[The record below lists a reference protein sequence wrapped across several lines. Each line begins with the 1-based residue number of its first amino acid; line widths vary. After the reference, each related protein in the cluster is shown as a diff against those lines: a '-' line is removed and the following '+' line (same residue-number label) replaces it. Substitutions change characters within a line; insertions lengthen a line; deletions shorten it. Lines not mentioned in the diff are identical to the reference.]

1 MVIEKPEKEVTKEF
15 EKEIEKNSEQLENIR
30 NEVAKLVVGQ
40 KKVVNAM
47 LRGIIASGNILVEG
61 VVGIGKTLLVRTIA
75 ATMGCEF
82 SRIQFTPDLLP
93 SDIVGISTYE
103 KDRGFYVLKGP
114 IFSNFVLGDEINRA
128 PPKVQSALLEGM
140 AEQQVTI
147 GKETFGLPK
156 PFFVM
161 ATQNPQEQLG
171 TFPLP
176 EAQID
181 RFMFKLSME
190 YPTIDEEQ
198 QILMSNINTHTFDSF
213 NLKPIVNSVELIK
226 MQERVKKVYLN
237 EKIEKYIVSL
247 VDATRNPNKY
257 NLKLGKYL
265 QWGASPRGSL
275 NLFIGSKAEALIHG
289 KSFVIPQYVKDI
301 AHDVFRHRLNINYEG
316 QAEGIKSEDIITE
329 ILDKVPLP

>member
-1 MVIEKPEKEVTKEF
+1 MVVEKPEKEGDKDF
-15 EKEIEKNSEQLENIR
+15 EKEVEKNSEQLDKIR
-30 NEVAKLVVGQ
+30 KEVGKLVVGQ

-61 VVGIGKTLLVRTIA
+61 VVGIGKTLLVRAIA

-103 KDRGFYVLKGP
+103 KERGFYVLKGP

-181 RFMFKLSME
+181 RFMFKVSMD
-190 YPTIDEEQ
+190 YPSVDEEQ
-198 QILMSNINTHTFDSF
+198 QILNSNINIHTFDSF
-213 NLKPIVNSVELIK
+213 NLKSIVNPIEIMK

-247 VDATRNPNKY
+247 VDSTRNPDKY
-257 NLKLGKYL
+257 NIKLGKYL

-275 NLFIGSKAEALIHG
+275 NLFIGSKAEALIHN

-301 AHDVFRHRLNINYEG
+301 AYDVFRHRLNINYEG
-316 QAEGIKSEDIITE
+316 QSEGIKSEDIITE

>member
-1 MVIEKPEKEVTKEF
+1 MAEPEKEGDREF
-15 EKEIEKNSEQLENIR
+15 AKEIEKNSEQLEKIR
-30 NEVAKLVVGQ
+30 SEVGKLVVGQ
-40 KKVVNAM
+40 KAVVNSM
-47 LRGIIASGNILVEG
+47 LRGIISNGNILVEG

-75 ATMGCEF
+75 VVMGCEF
-82 SRIQFTPDLLP
+82 KRIQFTPDLLP

-103 KDRGFYVLKGP
+103 KERGFYVLKGP
-114 IFSNFVLGDEINRA
+114 IFANFVLGDEINRA

-140 AEQQVTI
+140 AEKQVTV
-147 GKETFGLPK
+147 GKETFELPK

-198 QILMSNINTHTFDSF
+198 RILSSNINTATFESF
-213 NLKPIVNSVELIK
+213 DLKPILNPAEIMK
-226 MQERVKKVYLN
+226 MQERVKKVYLD
-237 EKIEKYIVSL
+237 KKVEKYIVSII
-247 VDATRNPNKY
+247 DATRNPEKY
-257 NLKLGKYL
+257 NIKLGKYL
-265 QWGASPRGSL
+265 EWGASPRGSL
-275 NLFIGSKAEALIHG
+275 NLFIGSKAEALIKG
-289 KSFVIPQYVKDI
+289 KSFVVPEYVRTI
-301 AHDVFRHRLNINYEG
+301 VHDVLRHRLTVNYEG
-316 QAEGIKSEDIITE
+316 QSEDIKSEDVIDE